1 LVVDDEPNIR
11 FIVRKMLEKEGHEV
25 VEAGDGKAG
34 LEMSRKAR
42 PDLVLLDV
50 MMPGLD
56 GWETCRQLKG
66 SEETRDITVAMLT
79 VKSRDEDKIKSL
91 DEAVADWHISK
102 PFTVETLTRT
112 VRWLLDSPIKR
123 A

>member
-1 LVVDDEPNIR
+1 MVVDDEPNIR

-25 VEAGDGKAG
+25 VEAGDGKAA
-34 LEMSRKAR
+34 LEMGRKEK

-66 SEETRDITVAMLT
+66 SEETKDITVAMLT